1 MRVYISGKIT
11 GDENYLKKFADAE
24 IKLRAEGHDVI
35 NPCDVSQCFPFL
47 SYDEYMR
54 LDFAL
59 VDMADALY
67 MLRDW
72 GESKGANAELKRA
85 VKAGKEIYFE
95 TSGTVGRK
103 EAVCQGT

>member
-11 GDENYLKKFADAE
+11 GDEHYLKKFLDAE
-24 IKLRAEGHDVI
+24 IALRAKGCEVL

-47 SYDEYMR
+47 SYDEFMR
-54 LDFAL
+54 LDLAL

-72 GESKGANAELKRA
+72 KDSRGAKAEHERA
-85 VKAGKEIYFE
+85 VKAGKKIIFE
-95 TSGTVGRK
+95 VAGTDGDK
-103 EAVCQGT
+103 GAQCQGT

>member
-11 GDENYLKKFADAE
+11 GDEHYLKKFLDAE
-24 IKLRAEGHDVI
+24 IALRAKGYEVL

-47 SYDEYMR
+47 SYDEFMR
-54 LDFAL
+54 LDLAL

-72 GESKGANAELKRA
+72 GESKGAVAELRRA

-95 TSGTVGRK
+95 TVGIDGGKGER
-103 EAVCQGT
+103 CQGT